1 MRISGRIFSIA
12 RAEILGRALAVASI
26 GTLAVLPG
34 VADAAIFNSP
44 APAAP
49 SATLSFKSTAG
60 TFTGRWAYRS
70 IAISGDPKT
79 TLAKMSL
86 GNSEF
91 DLVEQGGKIT
101 GTRPASKGKTYPVD
115 GFAVYAA
122 RRAPQV
128 VLHSTSVVN
137 GKTYE
142 YDYFGFL
149 MPTWNVGA
157 NQPDTFMGTV
167 VRTDPSAPEAPAIVV
182 SFIATR
188 ESAAAAAAA
197 PADDATPK
205 AATAKPAKPAK
216 TAAAPADATAA
227 PATGTN

>member
-1 MRISGRIFSIA
+1 MRGWGGIFSTA
-12 RAEILGRALAVASI
+12 RAGIAGTALVIVAAGAV
-26 GTLAVLPG
+26 AVLPG
-34 VADAAIFNSP
+34 IAEAAIFNSP
-44 APAAP
+44 APAA
-49 SATLSFKSTAG
+49 SEASLTFKTTPG
-60 TFTGRWAYRS
+60 TFTGHWAYRS
-70 IAISGDPKT
+70 IAISGDPKM

-101 GTRPASKGKTYPVD
+101 GTRPAGKGKTYPVD
-115 GFAVYAA
+115 GFAVYGA

-137 GKTYE
+137 GKSYE

-157 NQPDTFMGTV
+157 TQPDTFMGTV

-188 ESAAAAAAA
+188 ATTAAAAL
-197 PADDATPK
+197 PADQATPR
-205 AATAKPAKPAK
+205 PAKPAAK
-216 TAAAPADATAA
+216 PAPAAAA
-227 PATGTN
+227 N